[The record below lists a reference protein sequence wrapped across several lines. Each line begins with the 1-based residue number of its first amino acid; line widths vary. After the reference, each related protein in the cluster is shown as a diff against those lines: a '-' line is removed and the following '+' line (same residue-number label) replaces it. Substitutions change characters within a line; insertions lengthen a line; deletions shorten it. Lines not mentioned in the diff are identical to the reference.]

1 MRTVRV
7 VPDIDAL
14 CRAAAEILVS
24 RAEDAARSGDEFFV
38 ALSGG
43 NTPLGVYRLLSEPP
57 YRNRVR
63 WDHVRLF
70 WGDERCVPLED
81 PRSNA
86 GNALRIG
93 LGRVPVSPDRIH
105 PVRCEGTS
113 PAEAALAYETL
124 LKSLTAGRRH
134 SFDLAFLGL
143 GEDGHT
149 ASLFPGSSPPPEED
163 GRLVREVLRPLG
175 EPHRVTLLPAAF
187 NQAALV
193 VFLVSGAAK
202 APALEVSLAES
213 GDAGRTPARLIRP
226 DLHGG
231 ELLWL
236 VDEAAA
242 SRPRD

>member
-1 MRTVRV
+1 VRTVRV

-14 CRAAAEILVS
+14 YRAAAEILIS

-43 NTPLGVYRLLSEPP
+43 NTPLGVYRLLSELP
-57 YRNRVR
+57 YRGRVR
-63 WDHVRLF
+63 WDRVRLF
-70 WGDERCVPLED
+70 WGDERCVPPED

-93 LGRVPVSPDRIH
+93 LGDLSIPPERIH
-105 PVRCEGTS
+105 PISCEGTS

-124 LKSLTAGRRH
+124 LKSLTAGREH

-163 GRLVREVLRPLG
+163 DRFVREVLRPPG
-175 EPHRVTLLPAAF
+175 EPHRVTLLPPIF
-187 NQAALV
+187 NRSALV

-202 APALEVSLAES
+202 APALEASLAES
-213 GDAGRTPARLIRP
+213 GDAGHTPARLIRP
-226 DLHGG
+226 DLHSG

-236 VDEAAA
+236 VDESAA
-242 SRPRD
+242 SRLRN